1 MKAAICSIIWKER
14 MDIFEVV
21 EAAARVGAEGIEVW
35 GQAPHVA
42 DPGDLD
48 HVARIR
54 EAMEAAGIAAPQYGS
69 YTRAATEEFIA
80 DVKADLAIAQTLG
93 APAIRMWAGPANS
106 EECDIAQWEATIAD
120 LKEGCALVADAGL
133 LITLER
139 HGGTVTNTLWGCQRC
154 LDEVDSPALRINYQV
169 GAANATATLAE
180 EIRILGPHIL
190 NCHATNSRMT
200 DGTRLSTRLEDGDA
214 DWAAIIE
221 SLKSVGNDG
230 FVEIEFARRGTEEIS
245 LEETE
250 AEVAADIAFLK
261 KCMAD

>member
-1 MKAAICSIIWKER
+1 LRAAICSIIWKER

-21 EAAARVGAEGIEVW
+21 RTAARVGAEGIEVW
-35 GQAPHVA
+35 GQAPHIP

-54 EAMEAAGIAAPQYGS
+54 EAMATAGIFAPQYGS
-69 YTRAATEEFIA
+69 YTRAATDEFITNL
-80 DVKADLAIAQTLG
+80 KADLAIAENLG
-93 APAIRMWAGPANS
+93 SPAIRMWAGRANS
-106 EECDIAQWEATIAD
+106 EECDIQQWEATIAD
-120 LKEGCALVADAGL
+120 LKAGCAMATDAGL

-139 HGGTVTNTLWGCQRC
+139 HGGTVTNTLWGCQRT
-154 LDEVDSPALRINYQV
+154 LDEVDSPALKINYQV
-169 GAANATATLAE
+169 GTATDTATLAE

-190 NCHATNSRMT
+190 NTHATNHRMV
-200 DGTRLSTRLEDGDA
+200 DGVRFSTRLEDGDM
-214 DWAAIIE
+214 DWAEIIE
-221 SLKSVGNDG
+221 NLKAAGNDG

-245 LEETE
+245 LEQTE